1 MKTPDYE
8 ARIDIIEKI
17 ITEIKDTFRGSQEID
32 QIIGDLTTLSESFG
46 KSKTGYSEAGA
57 LAKGIGKGNKVTN
70 VPKGLESYSAY
81 LKSSLNAKW
90 LRWQMD
96 GNNYSIISDNCPYC
110 TSPTEDKKEVISQ
123 VSKEYDAKSIEHLNK
138 IVSVLENL
146 SRYFSTNASEKLK
159 RLANNVQGLSRE
171 EISYLVRI
179 KNQIDTLKG
188 KMLDLKGLT
197 FFSLKDVGKVSE
209 FFANLKIDLSYLP
222 ELNSKNTSEIIS
234 RINDSLDNVL
244 KQVGIL
250 QGEINQQNQLIKKTI
265 EDNKSE
271 INKFLRFAGYKY
283 YVDVE
288 YADAEYKMR
297 LRHFDF
303 SQAVANGSQHLSY
316 GERNAFSLVLFM
328 YECLAKNPDLIILDD
343 PISSFD
349 RNKKYAV
356 IDMLFRGKRS
366 LRNKTVLMMTHDLEP
381 VIDIIYNLPGK
392 FSPVPY
398 ATFIESKSG
407 TIQETPISKS
417 DISTFGQICDA
428 NIYSS
433 SEDIVKLVYLRR
445 YYETLNNKGMVY
457 QLLSNLLHKRDAPY
471 KKESDQQI
479 PLTPDEFSEATEE
492 IRKKMPDFDYYA
504 LLTKLSDVDYM
515 KTAYRTAGSNY
526 EKIQIFRV
534 LQDHFPESDIINK
547 FINGTFHIENEYV
560 MQLNPCKYEIVPSFI
575 IDECDKLIFPAERNE
590 I

>member
-1 MKTPDYE
+1 
-8 ARIDIIEKI
+8 
-17 ITEIKDTFRGSQEID
+17 
-32 QIIGDLTTLSESFG
+32 
-46 KSKTGYSEAGA
+46 
-57 LAKGIGKGNKVTN
+57 
-70 VPKGLESYSAY
+70 
-81 LKSSLNAKW
+81 
-90 LRWQMD
+90 
-96 GNNYSIISDNCPYC
+96 
-110 TSPTEDKKEVISQ
+110 
-123 VSKEYDAKSIEHLNK
+123 
-138 IVSVLENL
+138 
-146 SRYFSTNASEKLK
+146 
-159 RLANNVQGLSRE
+159 
-171 EISYLVRI
+171 
-179 KNQIDTLKG
+179 
-188 KMLDLKGLT
+188 
-197 FFSLKDVGKVSE
+197 
-209 FFANLKIDLSYLP
+209 
-222 ELNSKNTSEIIS
+222 
-234 RINDSLDNVL
+234 
-244 KQVGIL
+244 
-250 QGEINQQNQLIKKTI
+250 
-265 EDNKSE
+265 
-271 INKFLRFAGYKY
+271 
-283 YVDVE
+283 
-288 YADAEYKMR
+288 
-297 LRHFDF
+297 
-303 SQAVANGSQHLSY
+303 
-316 GERNAFSLVLFM
+316 
-328 YECLAKNPDLIILDD
+328 
-343 PISSFD
+343 
-349 RNKKYAV
+349 
-356 IDMLFRGKRS
+356 
-366 LRNKTVLMMTHDLEP
+366 
-381 VIDIIYNLPGK
+381 
-392 FSPVPY
+392 VPY